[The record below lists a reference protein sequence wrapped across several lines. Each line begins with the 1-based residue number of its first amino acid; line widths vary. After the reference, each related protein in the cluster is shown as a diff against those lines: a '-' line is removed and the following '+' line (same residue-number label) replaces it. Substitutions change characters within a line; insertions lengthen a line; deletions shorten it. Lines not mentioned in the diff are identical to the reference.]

1 MLPDETFDSAMSDTQ
16 PEKRTKQGGGRA
28 FHSRLESF
36 VDLIREQRRQRKTWK
51 EIAELLR
58 GDKGCPITF
67 QGVHQFYRRYVKRQ
81 VRPHLERD
89 LNGPAHPPTHA
100 ALPGPRTVLAAT
112 PSARP
117 FKQPN
122 PDSINLNDPTTL

>member
-1 MLPDETFDSAMSDTQ
+1 MSDTQ
-16 PEKRTKQGGGRA
+16 PETQTKQGGGRA

-51 EIAELLR
+51 EIAEQLR
-58 GDKGCPITF
+58 SDKGCPITF

-81 VRPHLERD
+81 ARQHWERD
-89 LNGPAHPPTHA
+89 SSRPVPPPTDA
-100 ALPGPRTVLAAT
+100 AGSGRITVLAAP

>member
-1 MLPDETFDSAMSDTQ
+1 MSDTQ
-16 PEKRTKQGGGRA
+16 PEKRTKQGGGKA

-81 VRPHLERD
+81 VRPHWERD
-89 LNGPAHPPTHA
+89 VGHTTNPPTDA
-100 ALPGPRTVLAAT
+100 AGPDRRTFLAAT
-112 PSARP
+112 PTARP
-117 FKQPN
+117 FRQPN

>member
-1 MLPDETFDSAMSDTQ
+1 MSDTQ
-16 PEKRTKQGGGRA
+16 PETQTKQGGGRA

-36 VDLIREQRRQRKTWK
+36 VDLIREQRRRRKTWK

-58 GDKGCPITF
+58 ADKSCPITF
-67 QGVHQFYRRYVKRQ
+67 QGLHQFYRRYVKRQ
-81 VRPHLERD
+81 ARPHWERD
-89 LNGPAHPPTHA
+89 VNGPAHPPPDA
-100 ALPGPRTVLAAT
+100 AGSGREAILAAT